1 MSLYIKSSNRNV
13 KKETTFKRR
22 IKRFTINNADRINE
36 SRNFQESIRNE
47 IITKIFN
54 RF

>member
-13 KKETTFKRR
+13 KKETPFKRR
-22 IKRFTINNADRINE
+22 IKIFIINNADKINE
-36 SRNFQESIRNE
+36 PRNFQESLTNE